1 MRTWLH
7 SLVVWSLIHFWTD
20 QRQNWCSQ
28 SIASL
33 PQQALKL
40 NNFTATTCIF
50 KSIQTKQYI
59 FQFWLPDFFFLH
71 SFTSL
76 SSSTRFSS
84 KSSSDNWAM
93 FTSSRAEWTAV
104 TELFSLDRK
113 SLNGTSS
120 SFWSK
125 TIFFQYLFFQGHGLK
140 CCPPA
145 LSVGT
150 GDRWSKTNE
159 IKEMHYCSKTRWT
172 KYKSKTS
179 DSFVTKTHKKDPLS
193 R

>member
-1 MRTWLH
+1 MVTEYEYLILITSAEYSKSLLLIFRILLQDPILHRMRTWLH

-20 QRQNWCSQ
+20 QRQNWCSP

-93 FTSSRAEWTAV
+93 FTSSRAEWTAA

-125 TIFFQYLFFQGHGLK
+125 TIFF
-140 CCPPA
+140 
-145 LSVGT
+145 
-150 GDRWSKTNE
+150 
-159 IKEMHYCSKTRWT
+159 
-172 KYKSKTS
+172 
-179 DSFVTKTHKKDPLS
+179 
-193 R
+193 